1 MEVYRMGTYIFSVV
15 IAVLLVVIFIMLRKM
30 GVSYKEMTYTVAFVT
45 IVASIIGA
53 MLKGA

>member
-1 MEVYRMGTYIFSVV
+1 MGTYIFSVV